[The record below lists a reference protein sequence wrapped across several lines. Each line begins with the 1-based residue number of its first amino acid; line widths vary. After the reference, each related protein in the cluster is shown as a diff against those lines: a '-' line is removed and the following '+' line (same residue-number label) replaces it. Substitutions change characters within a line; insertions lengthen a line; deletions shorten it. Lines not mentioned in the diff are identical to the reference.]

1 MAGWGRAEMII
12 DEHALTILTLLISM
26 LSLLT
31 SIVTLSIILQIRP
44 LTQRLVDAI
53 TGVQNVNQQLLNQ
66 LAIIADRTAR
76 PNE

>member
-1 MAGWGRAEMII
+1 MII
-12 DEHALTILTLLISM
+12 DDRGLIILTLMISM

-31 SIVTLSIILQIRP
+31 SVVTLATISQIRP
-44 LTQRLVDAI
+44 LMEKLIEAMSS
-53 TGVQNVNQQLLNQ
+53 VQLVNQQLLNQ